1 MKANV
6 IHGDF
11 NPCGG
16 AERLALVTMQALLE
30 MGIDFDL
37 TTLKSPDISKLENSY
52 GKKLVSVMKS
62 INKINIINILEEL
75 RHQKQQQQ
83 QLQLQKQQQQQ
94 KKNYNDYN
102 YDITINTNGDAAPY
116 YHPSF
121 SKNNT
126 ITYCHFPSTKYHID
140 SESIDY
146 LKTDLGLT
154 EQSIFLSH
162 HKEFED
168 SINNSK
174 NYKTRLQ
181 FNNNS
186 SSSSGRISEYYELIK
201 YGYWNLMRNSTVI
214 TNSEFSQRAI
224 VDAMG
229 LDNIYILNPPIDIE
243 TFHNVA
249 LTSDVNNNNNNNNNP
264 SNNIILVIARIAPHK
279 KIENAIKLAKILKD
293 NNIGKGMKIVGNLY
307 YYFFD
312 YYSEI
317 KQMVLDLD
325 LTDYITFE
333 INANLDKLLSIIRE
347 SRIYFH
353 PMIGEHFGISVL
365 EAMAA
370 GLIPVV
376 PNEGG
381 VKEFVPSKYQFNSIE
396 HAAEIIKN
404 IFNHVP
410 NKERIQINNN
420 INKFSSSHYI
430 KEFQIILN
438 KLLYQR
444 KLQ

>member
-1 MKANV
+1 MKANL

-16 AERLALVTMQALLE
+16 AERLSLTTMQTLIE

-37 TTLKSPDISKLENSY
+37 TTLKSPDISKLENSF

-62 INKINIINILEEL
+62 INKINVIDVLEEL
-75 RHQKQQQQ
+75 RR
-83 QLQLQKQQQQQ
+83 QQQ
-94 KKNYNDYN
+94 KGCKDYN

-116 YHPSF
+116 YHSSF
-121 SKNNT
+121 SKDNT
-126 ITYCHFPSTKYHID
+126 ITYCHFPSTKYHIE

-146 LKTDLGLT
+146 LKTDLGMVDIDLVIT
-154 EQSIFLSH
+154 EKSNVVSHNKNFENSIS
-162 HKEFED
+162 D
-168 SINNSK
+168 PK

-181 FNNNS
+181 FS
-186 SSSSGRISEYYELIK
+186 SRRTEYYELIK
-201 YGYWNLMRNSTVI
+201 YGYWNLMRNSTLI
-214 TNSEFSQRAI
+214 TNSEFSRRAI
-224 VDAMG
+224 VNAMG
-229 LDNIYILNPPIDIE
+229 LDKIYILNPPIDIE
-243 TFHNVA
+243 TFRNVA
-249 LTSDVNNNNNNNNNP
+249 LTSNGNNK
-264 SNNIILVIARIAPHK
+264 SKDIILVISRIAPHK

-293 NNIGKGMKIVGNLY
+293 NNVGRGMKIVGNLY

-317 KQMVLDLD
+317 KQMVIDLE

-333 INANLDKLLSIIRE
+333 INASLDKLLSIIRE
-347 SRIYFH
+347 SKVYFH
-353 PMIGEHFGISVL
+353 PMIGEHFGISVI

-381 VKEFVPSKYQFNSIE
+381 VKEFVPYKYQFNTIE

-404 IFNHVP
+404 IFNHLS
-410 NKERIQINNN
+410 KTEQINISNN
-420 INKFSSSHYI
+420 INKFSNSNYI
-430 KEFQIILN
+430 KGFQAILN
-438 KLLYQR
+438 KLLHQR
-444 KLQ
+444 RIQ